1 MPSDL
6 QTEVATATSS
16 DLLHLASCSDYIMV
30 VCEITEPRNF
40 KAKRNMKIISPV
52 LKFSPKE
59 EIEGQSY
66 KVTAQSYGAMSRE
79 GGDRS
84 LVLGPCASPH
94 FSSPPT
100 STHPFKMVLLS
111 WRQASSS
118 AALTLKGF
126 AEWKHW
132 QGVRGLGCKHW
143 LLAELVT
150 GLQLSHKTI
159 WSWLP
164 PPSNSNSQS

>member
-40 KAKRNMKIISPV
+40 KAKRNMKIILPV

-79 GGDRS
+79 SGDRS
-84 LVLGPCASPH
+84 LVLSPCTS
-94 FSSPPT
+94 PT
-100 STHPFKMVLLS
+100 SHHLQPQHIHSKWFCLVDAKPPLL
-111 WRQASSS
+111 Q
-118 AALTLKGF
+118 
-126 AEWKHW
+126 
-132 QGVRGLGCKHW
+132 
-143 LLAELVT
+143 
-150 GLQLSHKTI
+150 
-159 WSWLP
+159 P
-164 PPSNSNSQS
+164 

>member
-40 KAKRNMKIISPV
+40 KAKRNMKIILPV

-59 EIEGQSY
+59 EIEGQ
-66 KVTAQSYGAMSRE
+66 RPE
-79 GGDRS
+79 P
-84 LVLGPCASPH
+84 GPEPLHLSN
-94 FSSPPT
+94 FSSSPT